1 MKENPSA
8 EVGRWAGGGLVVLV
22 GGGGKERN
30 RARARGKLTNPI
42 MTRIMIVCSRY
53 SHLTS
58 VSLALPPSLS
68 LSVFFLIFVKKLNS
82 TPTHSLPSL
91 FTPRLSPSS
100 VPVKASKL
108 CGLLRVATEE
118 IWALIKS

>member
-8 EVGRWAGGGLVVLV
+8 EVGQWAGGGLVVLV

-68 LSVFFLIFVKKLNS
+68 LSVFFSHFRKKAKLNTNS
-82 TPTHSLPSL
+82 LSALLVHTPPVSQQRPSK
-91 FTPRLSPSS
+91 S
-100 VPVKASKL
+100 V
-108 CGLLRVATEE
+108 
-118 IWALIKS
+118 